1 MTLHMARWRSRVD
14 AMPGRQ
20 NYPQEYVDY
29 CQQQIESQLAEMRE
43 MPPVPTAFAQR
54 LAGHLVIVMD
64 ACFSQRVRGVD
75 GTNGN
80 PLDEVRV
87 LSQSLMQGTTVM
99 EDSTIPWKPDQ
110 LVLGLAVDD
119 DIELSVKDVDRLQ
132 QAFFAEMNDKHA
144 V

>member
-1 MTLHMARWRSRVD
+1 
-14 AMPGRQ
+14 MPGRQ

-29 CQQQIESQLAEMRE
+29 CQQQIESQISEMRD

-54 LAGHLVIVMD
+54 MAAHLVIVMD

-75 GTNGN
+75 GPDGN

-87 LSQSLMQGTTVM
+87 LSHSLMQGSTVL
-99 EDSTIPWKPDQ
+99 EDSSVTWEPAK
-110 LVLGLAVDD
+110 LVLGLEIDD
-119 DIELSVKDVDRLQ
+119 EIALSVKDVDRLQ